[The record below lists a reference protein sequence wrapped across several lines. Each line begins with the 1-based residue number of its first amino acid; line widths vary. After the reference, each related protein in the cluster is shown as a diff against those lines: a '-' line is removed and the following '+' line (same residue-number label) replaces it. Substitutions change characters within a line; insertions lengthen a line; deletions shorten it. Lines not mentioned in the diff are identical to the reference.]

1 MGGRVVGLWRKPGM
15 SSLGAR
21 GDGARD
27 SAQPVRFLTDVG
39 GMAISGVR
47 GEGTVFERRA
57 AVPALP
63 AAAQA
68 PDGEGK
74 GEGVFARAMRGLGRE
89 IDLGEARTA
98 RASQLHSYDTATL
111 IALQVGIYRYTEA
124 VDLASKIVDRATNA
138 VRTVLQG
145 GGH

>member
-1 MGGRVVGLWRKPGM
+1 MT
-15 SSLGAR
+15 
-21 GDGARD
+21 D
-27 SAQPVRFLTDVG
+27 SG

-47 GEGTVFERRA
+47 AEAVGFESDSA
-57 AVPALP
+57 AALP
-63 AAAQA
+63 RVERARVS
-68 PDGEGK
+68 E
-74 GEGVFARAMRGLGRE
+74 GEGVFARAMRGLSRE

-98 RASQLHSYDTATL
+98 RASQLRNYDTATL

-138 VRTVLQG
+138 LRTVLQG